1 MSEIE
6 ARVKGA
12 EIPASIRRDE
22 RKTNVRLM
30 EVGAED
36 ERKAIIRIVR
46 KYLLYITGRYAI
58 CWTNCRGEDHERNRT
73 AVRVPIDAVSA
84 LR

>member
-46 KYLLYITGRYAI
+46 KYLLYN
-58 CWTNCRGEDHERNRT
+58 W
-73 AVRVPIDAVSA
+73 S
-84 LR
+84 LRDLLDELQRR